1 MPLRDDLLRGY
12 LAKGNFPL
20 LSQAG
25 IGLWSHLLDELEA
38 DAEGTLKAIKK
49 AMTLLKRVEFDEAF
63 STEIEVNNVSID
75 TGQSDLEVFL
85 GHAHAD
91 LCKDHG
97 MASRDN
103 VQLLIQRLRVL
114 MHGSIEESSII
125 LGLDP
130 TLKMG
135 NGLIANT
142 LTCMPDPAWH
152 VTYGS
157 VPDQKV
163 IGMKAPLWNVLKR
176 RTYESK
182 APVRYGAKPHYVLAH
197 LLNHNVNGPGDN
209 PLNVVPFWAAANTQ
223 MAQQVE
229 GHLKDL
235 VLRGLMVRYVI
246 SFGAAVGMTPGR
258 SAALSN
264 CTSQDQT
271 DIIEAEQHLPDSLT
285 LTITYIDASTGA
297 ETVVVPPQV
306 IENFVPETVPLLR

>member
-1 MPLRDDLLRGY
+1 MPLREDLLRGY

-20 LSQAG
+20 LSSAG
-25 IGLWSHLLDELEA
+25 IGLWSHLLDELES
-38 DAEGTLKAIKK
+38 DAEGTLKVIKL
-49 AMTLLKRVEFDEAF
+49 AMKQLKRIEFNEAF

-75 TGQSDLEVFL
+75 TGQSDLEAFL

-97 MASRDN
+97 MAIRDN
-103 VQLLIQRLRVL
+103 VQQLIQRLRVL

-130 TLKMG
+130 NLKMG

-142 LTCMPDPAWH
+142 LTCMPDPAWL

-163 IGMKAPLWNVLKR
+163 IGTKAPLWEVLKR
-176 RTYESK
+176 RTYESQ

-209 PLNVVPFWAAANTQ
+209 PRNVVPFWAAANTQ

-229 GHLKDL
+229 GYLKDL
-235 VLRGLMVRYVI
+235 VLMGLTVRYVI
-246 SFGAAVGMTPGR
+246 DFGPAVGMTSGR
-258 SAALSN
+258 ATALGN
-264 CTSQDQT
+264 CSTKAQA
-271 DIIEAEQHLPDSLT
+271 DIIEAEQHLPAYLT
-285 LTITYIDASTGA
+285 LTITYIDANSGA
-297 ETVVVPPQV
+297 ETVIVPAHV
-306 IENFVPETVPLLR
+306 INNYVPETVPLLR